1 MDQFLTD
8 LLNPQN
14 AFGHINYILVILSV
28 SMSSMRWLRI
38 FAIASGLTGIL
49 YYGFIVSDEISAMW
63 ETIFT
68 TVNVVQLAI
77 ILLAGRKRTTNEDEE
92 FFIQTVM
99 PALEGNLR
107 SRLLKLARWQTR
119 EPGEVLVE
127 EGQERPEL
135 VFIAKGAASVERGGT
150 LIGVCGPG
158 DFLGE
163 MSFLTGKPASA
174 TVRVANET
182 RCCVFDSGVLKV
194 LLEKNPSIRQTLEN
208 SFNRN
213 LVGKLERMNEANREP
228 RGVPAA
234 EAPLAAAEPAPTLA
248 EAAPAS
254 ST

>member
-68 TVNVVQLAI
+68 TVNVIQLAI
-77 ILLAGRKRTTNEDEE
+77 ILLAGRKRATNEDEE

-119 EPGEVLVE
+119 EPGDVLVE

-135 VFIAKGAASVERGGT
+135 VFIAKGAASVERDGT

-174 TVRVANET
+174 TVRVANEA
-182 RCCVFDSGVLKV
+182 RCCVFDPGVLKV
-194 LLEKNPSIRQTLEN
+194 LLDKNPSIRQTLEN

-213 LVGKLERMNEANREP
+213 LVGKLERMNEANRAREQ
-228 RGVPAA
+228 RDM
-234 EAPLAAAEPAPTLA
+234 PTPVSA
-248 EAAPAS
+248 QPGFTEGP
-254 ST
+254 

>member
-68 TVNVVQLAI
+68 TVNVIQLAI
-77 ILLAGRKRTTNEDEE
+77 ILLAGRKRATNEDEE

-99 PALEGNLR
+99 PTLEGNLR

-135 VFIAKGAASVERGGT
+135 VFIARGAASVERSGT
-150 LIGVCGPG
+150 LVGVCGPG

-174 TVRVANET
+174 TVRVANES
-182 RCCVFDSGVLKV
+182 RCCVFDPGVLKV

-213 LVGKLERMNEANREP
+213 LVGKLERMNEANRERERRDIP
-228 RGVPAA
+228 TPVPAQPGFT
-234 EAPLAAAEPAPTLA
+234 EGP
-248 EAAPAS
+248 
-254 ST
+254 